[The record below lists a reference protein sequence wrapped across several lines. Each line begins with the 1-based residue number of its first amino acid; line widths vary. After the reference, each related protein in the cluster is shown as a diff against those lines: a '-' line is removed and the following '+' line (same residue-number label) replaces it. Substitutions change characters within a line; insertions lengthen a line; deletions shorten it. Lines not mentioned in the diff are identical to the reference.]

1 MQFFDA
7 KARICFS
14 WVLATNVCWLMFV
27 LQDTCATM
35 GSLKGSILSQILIT
49 NKLIILVCLWF

>member
-7 KARICFS
+7 KVRICFS

-27 LQDTCATM
+27 LQDTFAAI
-35 GSLKGSILSQILIT
+35 GNLKGSILSQMIT
-49 NKLIILVCLWF
+49 NN